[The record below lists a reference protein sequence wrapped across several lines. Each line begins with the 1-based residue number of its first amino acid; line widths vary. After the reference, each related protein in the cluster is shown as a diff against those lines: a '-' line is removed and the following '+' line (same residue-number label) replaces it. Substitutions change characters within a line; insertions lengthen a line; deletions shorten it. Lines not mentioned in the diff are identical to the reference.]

1 MTTTQV
7 DAMAQGRVW
16 TGMDAH
22 KLGLVDEIG
31 GLEAAIKYAAKLGK
45 TTSYRTENFP
55 EYEKNFEDFLSNF
68 TGIAALQTKEQLLK
82 EQLGEEGFQ
91 MLEQIKRVKSRKGIQ
106 AMMPYELNIR

>member
-1 MTTTQV
+1 MTTAQV

-16 TGMDAH
+16 TGMDAY

-55 EYEKNFEDFLSNF
+55 EYEKDFEDLLANF
-68 TGIAALQTKEQLLK
+68 TGIAMFQTKEQLLK